1 MTDPILRSEEEAKLT
16 YYNLLKDLT
25 FNSKEKIN
33 QLSQISEK
41 NSKYAHIIV
50 DVVYKHIKE
59 AIPGQKLPTLYL
71 IDSIIK
77 NVGGIYKR
85 LFEEYIVEMFL
96 LVFESGTG
104 DIKTSLYKL
113 RNTWR
118 KVINERELAKLDKLV
133 KERDANWPI
142 QSTTEKC
149 VYLNPTFTNGT
160 NPMIPKEEPDYTLH
174 AKDPTPELLSTNTI
188 SPREDLPEHHPD
200 ILANLDQSIPKN
212 KAILEQLRNY
222 KIKKLDT
229 NTVRKVPSPI
239 EPMDTSK
246 HKVGSPRPHSDG
258 ELTSPTLVSVPK
270 KVKVNLD
277 TISYFRN
284 IIQSINTPVPEPLH
298 IRPTVQEPNY
308 ARPRLQIPPPH
319 FAPIQPC
326 PDRPVEPNFRGPMPQ
341 LPPPLRGQLLRG
353 PPPQRTPVNLRG
365 HSVPRASPGPRGH
378 MPSRGGPQGMKPHI
392 PLRGPPESRGHSPRR
407 SKRSPRPDQMHGPPY
422 PARPMNPRPPI
433 FDSMPLRHIAPHT
446 RLPPPLSHPPS
457 QQHPHF
463 PQGDID
469 LEEHSIEG
477 QQYKVVEQE
486 IPRLEMKME
495 CLVERINVVVQHV
508 HKGEQCGTCGIRFD
522 KTSPSYRTHLDWHF
536 QVNRFKPKSTYWYL
550 PDGDWV
556 KYVPDQK
563 EMFSDFSEQEERD
576 KWVRDKKEE
585 EDIANVVLRDS
596 ELVQRCRICR
606 DMLEMYFD
614 QDNDEWCC
622 KDAVRLGNKVVVHK
636 ECAKDY
642 TGPLFDTTPTPVTE
656 KPLGKEGLIS
666 PEILFGGETPTRKIN
681 QFPLSSEHFNLLRN
695 IFDTTNA
702 SIEQDQVSPDPSLD
716 PSYPVINPDKI
727 ELDDSDSEDPIKMPQ
742 DAMDNNSIETC
753 INTTNNQKSV
763 EMKSPSED
771 SDKSMETSA
780 CEEQLDLPGEVQ
792 TEDID
797 HDSVFSMDNPVTVI
811 QVFPSTATQPA
822 SESGA
827 SDIQT
832 DTVQNPTSIESSR
845 VNS

>member
-1 MTDPILRSEEEAKLT
+1 MADPILRNEEEAKLT
-16 YYNLLKDLT
+16 YCNLLRDLT

-96 LVFESGTG
+96 HVFESGTG

-142 QSTTEKC
+142 QSITENKI

-160 NPMIPKEEPDYTLH
+160 NQLIPKEYETDHTPQAKVPIPEPLSINIISH
-174 AKDPTPELLSTNTI
+174 KEELQE
-188 SPREDLPEHHPD
+188 PHPD
-200 ILANLDQSIPKN
+200 ILANMDQSIPKN

-222 KIKKLDT
+222 WVKKSDT
-229 NTVRKVPSPI
+229 NTAREVPSPV

-246 HKVGSPRPHSDG
+246 QKIGSPRPHSEGD
-258 ELTSPTLVSVPK
+258 LTSPTLVSNPK
-270 KVKVNLD
+270 KAKVNLD
-277 TISYFRN
+277 TIDPSYLRN

-298 IRPTVQEPNY
+298 IRPPTQEPTY
-308 ARPRLQIPPPH
+308 GRPRLQMPPPH
-319 FAPIQPC
+319 FPPMQPC

-341 LPPPLRGQLLRG
+341 VPPHRGPLRG
-353 PPPQRTPVNLRG
+353 PPPHRGPGPHRG
-365 HSVPRASPGPRGH
+365 HSVSRPPPAQRGH
-378 MPSRGGPQGMKPHI
+378 MPTRGGPQGMKAHI
-392 PLRGPPESRGHSPRR
+392 PQRGSHESRGNSRR
-407 SKRSPRPDQMHGPPY
+407 SKRSPCPDQMHRPPY
-422 PARPMNPRPPI
+422 SVRPMNPRPPI
-433 FDSMPLRHIAPHT
+433 FDPMSLGHMAPHA
-446 RLPPPLSHPPS
+446 RLPPPLSLPQT
-457 QQHPHF
+457 QQHPNF
-463 PQGDID
+463 PRED
-469 LEEHSIEG
+469 LETEEHSIEG
-477 QQYKVVEQE
+477 RPYKVVEQE

-536 QVNRFKPKSTYWYL
+536 QVNRFKLKSTYWYL

-585 EDIANVVLRDS
+585 EEIANVVLRDS

-642 TGPLFDTTPTPVTE
+642 TGPLSDTTPTPVTE

-666 PEILFGGETPTRKIN
+666 PEILFGSETPTRKID
-681 QFPLSSEHFNLLRN
+681 QFSLTSEHFNSLRK
-695 IFDTTNA
+695 IFD
-702 SIEQDQVSPDPSLD
+702 VSKEDPISTD
-716 PSYPVINPDKI
+716 SNYPVINPDKI
-727 ELDDSDSEDPIKMPQ
+727 ELDDSDSEDTIKLSQ
-742 DAMDNNSIETC
+742 EAMNDNATTEMYT
-753 INTTNNQKSV
+753 NTTNNEKSV

-771 SDKSMETSA
+771 SDKNMDTSV
-780 CEEQLDLPGEVQ
+780 CEEPLDPPLPEDVE
-792 TEDID
+792 TEEID
-797 HDSVFSMDNPVTVI
+797 QDSCFNMNSTVSII
-811 QVFPSTATQPA
+811 QVFPSTSTQSA
-822 SESGA
+822 SELCESN
-827 SDIQT
+827 SQT
-832 DTVQNPTSIESSR
+832 DTVQSPTSTESSR
-845 VNS
+845 ANS